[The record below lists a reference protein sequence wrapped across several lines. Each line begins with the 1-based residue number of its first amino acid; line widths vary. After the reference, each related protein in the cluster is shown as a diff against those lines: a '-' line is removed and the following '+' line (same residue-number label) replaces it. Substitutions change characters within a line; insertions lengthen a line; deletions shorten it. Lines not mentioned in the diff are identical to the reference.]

1 MELALQ
7 GAQQQVLLQEPQQL
21 ALLLRELAQQL
32 QELVLI
38 DLMLIQ

>member
-1 MELALQ
+1 VLPQEP
-7 GAQQQVLLQEPQQL
+7 QQQVLPQEPQQL